1 MELESTF
8 NPDTLK
14 VGDIISKWSRLT
26 PRETLGTGCGFV
38 EFSRHIII
46 EKFNNGVKTSVLY
59 LANNTKGSNS
69 GPGEQAFLSFSSLK
83 AGYWREHW

>member
-14 VGDIISKWSRLT
+14 VGDIISQWSRLT

-59 LANNTKGSNS
+59 LANNTRGSTE
-69 GPGEQAFLSFSSLK
+69 GPGEQAFLSFSSLRV
-83 AGYWREHW
+83 GYWREHW